1 MLPLVSCSPA
11 QVKSTEQNSALKPQL
26 GIIELSPQQ
35 LKPSQ
40 LIATKQEAKT
50 MASTDTVKP
59 PEGEY
64 LKLSNGRTIHY
75 LDHGEGPVVVFL
87 HGSGAGASGHSNFKG
102 NYPYFAQSGFRVLVP
117 DLIGYGY
124 SDKPDDVEY
133 PLSFFAE
140 NVSLLL
146 EHLGIDE
153 VYLIGNSLGGAI
165 ALHIALEQPK
175 LVKKMLLMAPGGIED
190 QAAYGA
196 MPGMQIFFETFAGEP
211 SRDNLQRFLS
221 EALVHDQRFVNDELI
236 DERWHVFQTQNPQA
250 VKTMQVPNLS
260 DRLGEIDIPVMVMW
274 GLNEKIMPETG
285 IDKLAKGIKDVK
297 VILVSNCG
305 HWVMVEH
312 QDFFNR
318 TTEDFLEY

>member
-1 MLPLVSCSPA
+1 
-11 QVKSTEQNSALKPQL
+11 
-26 GIIELSPQQ
+26 
-35 LKPSQ
+35 
-40 LIATKQEAKT
+40 
-50 MASTDTVKP
+50 MANTDTVKP

-64 LKLSNGRTIHY
+64 VSLSNGRKIHY
-75 LDHGEGPVVVFL
+75 LDYGEGPVVVFL

-102 NYPYFAQSGFRVLVP
+102 NYPYFAQAGFRVLVP

-140 NVSLLL
+140 NVTLLL
-146 EHLGIDE
+146 EHLGIDK
-153 VYLIGNSLGGAI
+153 VVLIGNSLGGAI
-165 ALHIALEQPK
+165 SLHIALERPN

-211 SRDNLQRFLS
+211 SRDNLKRFLS
-221 EALVHDQRFVNDELI
+221 EALVHDQSFVDEELI
-236 DERWHVFQTQNPQA
+236 DERWHVFQQQNPQA
-250 VKTMQVPNLS
+250 VKTMQVPNLT

-285 IDKLAKGIKDVK
+285 INTLAKAIKDVK
-297 VILVSNCG
+297 IILVSNCG

-318 TTEDFLEY
+318 TTEDFLEH